1 MEKFPLKGSREAA
14 AEGNSYITAYQTVM
28 KKSNG
33 HTNGATADS
42 DGTFH
47 DHPLAQHSKLTT
59 SLTATAGTDEEDMID
74 ITPRSS
80 PGDVIGG
87 GVGGGSSSGYHR
99 ETATESDTER
109 EFGHSGGHSQ
119 RTMHQHHHHQHVP
132 THSAFGD
139 PMDGALSFYGSS
151 DVQDDIPGIGQ
162 YEDFHTIDWQR
173 DIARD
178 RMRHRYIVK
187 KRQDSLWDL
196 IKGSIDAGS
205 GWLCVLLVGIAAG
218 CVAGMV
224 DIGASWMSDLKHG
237 ICPPAF
243 WFNREQC
250 CYPAKQSVFE
260 EGNCS
265 TWKTWPEIFGLDR
278 NGTGPYIVAYI
289 WYVLWALLF
298 ASLSASLVRM
308 FAPYACGSG
317 IPEIKTILSG
327 FIIRGY
333 LGKWTLLIKS
343 VGLMLSV
350 SAGLTLGKEGPM
362 VHIASCIGNIFS
374 HVFPKY
380 GRNEAKKREILSA
393 AAAAG
398 VSVAFGAP
406 IGGVLFS
413 LEEVSYYFPL
423 KTLWRSFFC
432 ALIAAFVLRSLTPFG
447 NEHSV
452 LFFVEYNKPWIFF
465 ELIPFV
471 FLGIMGV
478 RFFCLLCFRNFSL
491 ILLHFQGVIGTFFIK
506 ANLWW
511 CRYRKFSKLGQYPVM
526 EVLFV
531 TLVTGIICYPNPFTR
546 MNMNELIF
554 LLVSKCSPGDVTNPL
569 CEYKR
574 MNITM
579 GNSIIEV
586 TEPGPGVYS
595 SIWLLML
602 TFILKLALTIFTFG
616 MKVPAGL
623 FIPSLLLGAIMGRI
637 VGIGVEQFAYSYPN
651 IWFFTGEC
659 ADSNL
664 ITPGLYAV
672 VGAAAV
678 LGGVTRMTV
687 SLVVIMFELT
697 GGVRY
702 IVPLMA
708 AAMASK
714 WVGDAL
720 GRQGIYDAHI
730 ALNGYPFLDSK
741 EEFAHTTL
749 AADVMQ
755 PKRNETLNVIT
766 QDSMTVDDVE
776 NLLKETEHNGYPVV
790 VSRENQYLVGFV
802 LRRDLNLAIGK
813 RLIKLNFAAIN
824 RNYSFPGNAKRL
836 IEGISSSSIVLFT
849 STQPTQNL
857 GPQPLKLKKILDMAP
872 ITVTDQTPMETVVDM
887 FRKLGLRQTL
897 VTHNGRL
904 LGVIT
909 KKDVL
914 RHVKQMDNEDPNTVL
929 FN

>member
-1 MEKFPLKGSREAA
+1 MCEEAMERFPLKSSAPKM
-14 AEGNSYITAYQTVM
+14 STTYQSVY
-28 KKSNG
+28 KKGGGGASNG
-33 HTNGATADS
+33 RNI
-42 DGTFH
+42 
-47 DHPLAQHSKLTT
+47 HS
-59 SLTATAGTDEEDMID
+59 EDDMVD
-74 ITPRSS
+74 ITPGLQQAAETTPTNHGTFQLYEHGGRNSAAS
-80 PGDVIGG
+80 ANWDAVIFSGMQGD
-87 GVGGGSSSGYHR
+87 
-99 ETATESDTER
+99 
-109 EFGHSGGHSQ
+109 
-119 RTMHQHHHHQHVP
+119 
-132 THSAFGD
+132 
-139 PMDGALSFYGSS
+139 
-151 DVQDDIPGIGQ
+151 DDIPGIGQ
-162 YEDFHTIDWQR
+162 YDDFHTIDWQR

-196 IKGSIDAGS
+196 IKGAHDAWS
-205 GWLCVLLVGIAAG
+205 GWVCVLLVGVCTG
-218 CVAGMV
+218 VVAGV
-224 DIGASWMSDLKHG
+224 IDIGASWMTDLKFG
-237 ICPPAF
+237 ICPQAF

-250 CYPAKQSVFE
+250 CWSSNETTFDH
-260 EGNCS
+260 GNCS
-265 TWKTWPEIFGLDR
+265 QWMTWAQVFGESRDGAGAYIISYLF
-278 NGTGPYIVAYI
+278 YIV
-289 WYVLWALLF
+289 WALIF
-298 ASLSASLVRM
+298 AALSASLVRM

-333 LGKWTLLIKS
+333 LGKWTLIIKV
-343 VGLMLSV
+343 VGLILSV
-350 SAGLTLGKEGPM
+350 SSGLSLGKEGPM
-362 VHIASCIGNIFS
+362 VHIASCLGNILS
-374 HVFPKY
+374 YLFPKY

-432 ALIAAFVLRSLTPFG
+432 ALIAAFILRSINPFG

-471 FLGIMGV
+471 GLGI
-478 RFFCLLCFRNFSL
+478 
-491 ILLHFQGVIGTFFIK
+491 IGGCIATIFIK
-506 ANLWW
+506 ANIWW
-511 CRYRKFSKLGQYPVM
+511 CRYRKYSKLGQYPVT
-526 EVLFV
+526 EVLVV
-531 TLVTGIICYPNPFTR
+531 TLVTAVVAYPNPYTR
-546 MNMNELIF
+546 MNTSQLIY
-554 LLVSKCSPGDVTNPL
+554 LLFNQCGISNSDPL
-569 CEYKR
+569 CDYDR
-574 MNITM
+574 NFTDVSSAITRA
-579 GNSIIEV
+579 
-586 TEPGPGVYS
+586 PAKPGVYNA
-595 SIWLLML
+595 IGLLFL
-602 TFILKLALTIFTFG
+602 ALVLKLVMTVFTFG
-616 MKVPAGL
+616 IKVPCGL
-623 FIPSLLLGAIMGRI
+623 FIPSLALGAIAGRI
-637 VGIGVEQFAYSYPN
+637 VGIGVEQLAFHHSK
-651 IWFFTGEC
+651 IWIFSGEC
-659 ADSNL
+659 STGDDC
-664 ITPGLYAV
+664 ITPGLYAM

-741 EEFAHTTL
+741 DEFQHTSL

-755 PKRNETLNVIT
+755 PKRNDTLAVIT

-776 NLLKETEHNGYPVV
+776 TLLKETEHNGYPVV
-790 VSRENQYLVGFV
+790 VSKESQYLVGFV
-802 LRRDLNLAIGK
+802 LRRDLNLAI
-813 RLIKLNFAAIN
+813 A
-824 RNYSFPGNAKRL
+824 NARRT
-836 IEGISSSSIVLFT
+836 IEGISGQSAVVFAGS
-849 STQPTQNL
+849 
-857 GPQPLKLKKILDMAP
+857 GPAPAGPPPPLALHRILDMAP

-914 RHVKQMDNEDPNTVL
+914 RHVKQMDNEDPNSVL

>member
-1 MEKFPLKGSREAA
+1 MEKFPLKSTTPKMSTTYQSVYKKGSGGR
-14 AEGNSYITAYQTVM
+14 
-28 KKSNG
+28 
-33 HTNGATADS
+33 NGAGLGASGADE
-42 DGTFH
+42 
-47 DHPLAQHSKLTT
+47 LVEIA
-59 SLTATAGTDEEDMID
+59 ATR
-74 ITPRSS
+74 PS
-80 PGDVIGG
+80 PGDSAPTSHGTFQLYEHGGRTNHPDNTPNSCIAQYFGESTGDAVIFSGMQ
-87 GVGGGSSSGYHR
+87 VG
-99 ETATESDTER
+99 D
-109 EFGHSGGHSQ
+109 
-119 RTMHQHHHHQHVP
+119 
-132 THSAFGD
+132 
-139 PMDGALSFYGSS
+139 
-151 DVQDDIPGIGQ
+151 DDIPGIGQ
-162 YEDFHTIDWQR
+162 YDDFHTIDWQR

-187 KRQDSLWDL
+187 KRQDSIWDL
-196 IKGSIDAGS
+196 IKGAHDAWS
-205 GWLCVLLVGIAAG
+205 GWVCVLLVGVCTG
-218 CVAGMV
+218 VVAGV
-224 DIGASWMSDLKHG
+224 IDIGASWMTDLKFG
-237 ICPPAF
+237 ICPQAF
-243 WFNREQC
+243 WFNQEQC
-250 CYPAKQSVFE
+250 CWSDNETTFDH
-260 EGNCS
+260 GNCS
-265 TWKTWPEIFGLDR
+265 QWVTWPELLGGSR
-278 NGTGPYIVAYI
+278 EGPGAYIISYLFYIVWCLI
-289 WYVLWALLF
+289 F
-298 ASLSASLVRM
+298 AALSASLVRM

-333 LGKWTLLIKS
+333 LGKWTLIIKV
-343 VGLMLSV
+343 VGLILSV
-350 SAGLTLGKEGPM
+350 SSGLSLGKEGPM
-362 VHIASCIGNIFS
+362 VHIASCLGNILS
-374 HVFPKY
+374 YLFPKY

-432 ALIAAFVLRSLTPFG
+432 ALIAAFILRSINPFG

-471 FLGIMGV
+471 GLGI
-478 RFFCLLCFRNFSL
+478 
-491 ILLHFQGVIGTFFIK
+491 IGGCIATIFIK
-506 ANLWW
+506 ANLYW
-511 CRYRKFSKLGQYPVM
+511 CRYRKYSKLGQYPVT
-526 EVLFV
+526 EVLVV
-531 TLVTGIICYPNPFTR
+531 TLVTAVIAYPNRYTR
-546 MNMNELIF
+546 MNTSQLIY
-554 LLVSKCSPGDVTNPL
+554 LLFNQCGISNSDPL
-569 CEYKR
+569 CDYNRNFTDVNKA
-574 MNITM
+574 
-579 GNSIIEV
+579 IEKAAA
-586 TEPGPGVYS
+586 GPGVYQA
-595 SIWLLML
+595 IWLL
-602 TFILKLALTIFTFG
+602 FLALVVKLVMTVFTFG
-616 MKVPAGL
+616 IKVPCGL
-623 FIPSLLLGAIMGRI
+623 FIPSLALGAIAGRI
-637 VGIGVEQFAYSYPN
+637 VGIGVEYLAYKYSK
-651 IWFFTGEC
+651 IWLFSGEC
-659 ADSNL
+659 STGDDC
-664 ITPGLYAV
+664 ITPGLYAM

-720 GRQGIYDAHI
+720 GKQGIYDAHI

-741 EEFAHTTL
+741 DEFQHTSL

-755 PKRNETLNVIT
+755 PKRNESLSVIT

-776 NLLKETEHNGYPVV
+776 ALLKETEHNGYPVV
-790 VSRENQYLVGFV
+790 VSKESQYLVGFV
-802 LRRDLNLAIGK
+802 LRRDLNLAM
-813 RLIKLNFAAIN
+813 A
-824 RNYSFPGNAKRL
+824 NARRMM
-836 IEGISSSSIVLFT
+836 EGITGQSLVMFAG
-849 STQPTQNL
+849 N
-857 GPQPLKLKKILDMAP
+857 GPAGAPGGGHAHAPPPLSLHRILDMAP

-914 RHVKQMDNEDPNTVL
+914 RHVKQMDNEDPNSVL

>member
-1 MEKFPLKGSREAA
+1 MEKFPLKGTGNISSSNNLSISSAA
-14 AEGNSYITAYQTVM
+14 
-28 KKSNG
+28 
-33 HTNGATADS
+33 TNHPLSG
-42 DGTFH
+42 
-47 DHPLAQHSKLTT
+47 DHPSYQSVGSKPGKGSPASGAERHITTTTT
-59 SLTATAGTDEEDMID
+59 SLTTAPGTVGAVPVYEADEDGMID
-74 ITPRSS
+74 ITPGNGGLTNPNYSYSS
-80 PGDVIGG
+80 YSANGGRQDGVGAPSSAANSSAPSITTAAGASSNGGASIGG
-87 GVGGGSSSGYHR
+87 GEGPGGMSS
-99 ETATESDTER
+99 
-109 EFGHSGGHSQ
+109 
-119 RTMHQHHHHQHVP
+119 P
-132 THSAFGD
+132 THTRFGRD
-139 PMDGALSFYGSS
+139 FHHSDHEGISFAGMTDTS
-151 DVQDDIPGIGQ
+151 DDIPGIGQ

-187 KRQDSLWDL
+187 KRQDSFWDL
-196 IKGSIDAGS
+196 LKGAHDAWS
-205 GWLCVLLVGIAAG
+205 GWVCVLLVGLFTG
-218 CVAGMV
+218 CVAGV
-224 DIGASWMSDLKHG
+224 IDIGASWMTDLKFG
-237 ICPPAF
+237 ICPQAF
-243 WFNREQC
+243 WLNREQC
-250 CYPAKQSVFE
+250 CWSSNETSFDS
-260 EGNCS
+260 GNCS
-265 TWKTWPEIFGLDR
+265 QWYAWSEIFTSSREGF
-278 NGTGPYIVAYI
+278 GAYVISYFFYIMWAM
-289 WYVLWALLF
+289 LFALL
-298 ASLSASLVRM
+298 AASLVRM

-327 FIIRGY
+327 FIIRSY
-333 LGKWTLLIKS
+333 LGKWTLIIKS
-343 VGLMLSV
+343 VGIMLSV
-350 SAGLTLGKEGPM
+350 SAGLSLGKEGPM
-362 VHIASCIGNIFS
+362 VHIASCIGNILS
-374 HVFPKY
+374 YLFPKY

-432 ALIAAFVLRSLTPFG
+432 ALIAAFILRSINPFG

-452 LFFVEYNKPWIFF
+452 LFYVEYNKPWIFF
-465 ELIPFV
+465 ELVPFIG
-471 FLGIMGV
+471 LGI
-478 RFFCLLCFRNFSL
+478 
-491 ILLHFQGVIGTFFIK
+491 IGGIIATLFIK

-511 CRYRKFSKLGQYPVM
+511 CRFRKYSKLGQYPVT
-526 EVLFV
+526 EVLIV
-531 TLVTGIICYPNPFTR
+531 TFITAVIAYPNPYTR
-546 MNMNELIF
+546 MNTSELIY
-554 LLVSKCSPGDVTNPL
+554 LLFSQCGISNQDPL
-569 CEYKR
+569 CDYNR
-574 MNITM
+574 NFTDV
-579 GNSIIEV
+579 NSAIEIAAA
-586 TEPGPGVYS
+586 GPGVYKAV
-595 SIWLLML
+595 WLL
-602 TFILKLALTIFTFG
+602 ILALAMKLIMTIFTFG
-616 MKVPAGL
+616 MKVPCGL
-623 FIPSLLLGAIMGRI
+623 FIPSLALGAITGRI
-637 VGIGVEQFAYSYPN
+637 VGIAMEQLAYNYPK
-651 IWFFTGEC
+651 IWIFSGEC
-659 ADSNL
+659 STGDDC
-664 ITPGLYAV
+664 ITPGLYAM

-741 EEFAHTTL
+741 DEFQHTTL

-755 PKRNETLNVIT
+755 PKRNETLAVIT
-766 QDSMTVDDVE
+766 QDSMTVDDIE
-776 NLLKETEHNGYPVV
+776 TLLKETEHNGYPVV
-790 VSRENQYLVGFV
+790 VSKENQYLVGFV
-802 LRRDLNLAIGK
+802 LRRDLNLA
-813 RLIKLNFAAIN
+813 LA
-824 RNYSFPGNAKRL
+824 NARR
-836 IEGISSSSIVLFT
+836 IIDGITGQSLVIFT
-849 STQPTQNL
+849 SAQPVQNL
-857 GPQPLKLKKILDMAP
+857 GPSPLKLKKILDMAP

>member
-33 HTNGATADS
+33 HTNGAGGDGDL
-42 DGTFH
+42 DGTFR
-47 DHPLAQHSKLTT
+47 DHPLAQHTKLTT
-59 SLTATAGTDEEDMID
+59 SLTAAGTDDEDMID

-87 GVGGGSSSGYHR
+87 GGGGGSSSGYHR

-109 EFGHSGGHSQ
+109 DFGHSGGNGGGNHHNQ
-119 RTMHQHHHHQHVP
+119 RTMHQHVP

-380 GRNEAKKREILSA
+380 GRNEAKKREILST

-471 FLGIMGV
+471 FLGIMG
-478 RFFCLLCFRNFSL
+478 
-491 ILLHFQGVIGTFFIK
+491 GVIGTFFIK

-531 TLVTGIICYPNPFTR
+531 TLVTAIICYPNPFTR

-569 CEYKR
+569 CDYKR
-574 MNITM
+574 MNITS
-579 GNSIIEV
+579 GNSFIEV

-802 LRRDLNLAIGK
+802 LRRDLNLAIG
-813 RLIKLNFAAIN
+813 
-824 RNYSFPGNAKRL
+824 NAKRL

-849 STQPTQNL
+849 SSQPIQNL

>member
-1 MEKFPLKGSREAA
+1 MDPEETEPL
-14 AEGNSYITAYQTVM
+14 
-28 KKSNG
+28 
-33 HTNGATADS
+33 
-42 DGTFH
+42 
-47 DHPLAQHSKLTT
+47 
-59 SLTATAGTDEEDMID
+59 
-74 ITPRSS
+74 
-80 PGDVIGG
+80 
-87 GVGGGSSSGYHR
+87 VG
-99 ETATESDTER
+99 E
-109 EFGHSGGHSQ
+109 
-119 RTMHQHHHHQHVP
+119 
-132 THSAFGD
+132 GD
-139 PMDGALSFYGSS
+139 PVIFSGMQGDT
-151 DVQDDIPGIGQ
+151 DDIPGIGQ
-162 YEDFHTIDWQR
+162 YDDFHTIDWQR

-187 KRQDSLWDL
+187 KRQDSIWDL
-196 IKGSIDAGS
+196 IKGAHDAWS
-205 GWLCVLLVGIAAG
+205 GWVCVLLVGVCTG
-218 CVAGMV
+218 VVAGV
-224 DIGASWMSDLKHG
+224 IDIGASWMTDLKFG
-237 ICPPAF
+237 ICPQAF

-250 CYPAKQSVFE
+250 CWSSDEMTFDQ
-260 EGNCS
+260 GNCS
-265 TWKTWPEIFGLDR
+265 QWLTWPQVFGESR
-278 NGTGPYIVAYI
+278 EGAGAYI
-289 WYVLWALLF
+289 IGYLFYIIWALVF
-298 ASLSASLVRM
+298 AALSASLVRM

-333 LGKWTLLIKS
+333 LGKWTLIIKV
-343 VGLMLSV
+343 VGLILSV
-350 SAGLTLGKEGPM
+350 SSGLSLGKEGPM
-362 VHIASCIGNIFS
+362 VHIASCLGNILS
-374 HVFPKY
+374 YLFPKY

-432 ALIAAFVLRSLTPFG
+432 ALIAAFILRSINPFG

-471 FLGIMGV
+471 GLGI
-478 RFFCLLCFRNFSL
+478 
-491 ILLHFQGVIGTFFIK
+491 IGGCIATIFIK
-506 ANLWW
+506 ANIYW
-511 CRYRKFSKLGQYPVM
+511 CRYRKHSKLGQYPVT
-526 EVLFV
+526 EVLVV
-531 TLVTGIICYPNPFTR
+531 TLVTAVVAYPNPYTR
-546 MNMNELIF
+546 MNTSQLIY
-554 LLVSKCSPGDVTNPL
+554 LLFNQCGISNSDPL
-569 CEYKR
+569 CDYNR
-574 MNITM
+574 NFTDV
-579 GNSIIEV
+579 NSAIEKAAA
-586 TEPGPGVYS
+586 GPGVHRA
-595 SIWLLML
+595 IWLLML
-602 TFILKLALTIFTFG
+602 ALVMKLVMTVFTFG
-616 MKVPAGL
+616 IKVPCGL
-623 FIPSLLLGAIMGRI
+623 FIPSLALGAIAGRI
-637 VGIGVEQFAYSYPN
+637 VGIGVEQLAYNYPK
-651 IWFFTGEC
+651 IWLFSGEC
-659 ADSNL
+659 STGDDC
-664 ITPGLYAV
+664 ITPGLYAM

-741 EEFAHTTL
+741 DEFQHTSL

-755 PKRNETLNVIT
+755 PKRNETLAVIT

-776 NLLKETEHNGYPVV
+776 SLLKETEHNGYPVV
-790 VSRENQYLVGFV
+790 VSKESQYLVGFV
-802 LRRDLNLAIGK
+802 LRRDLNLAI
-813 RLIKLNFAAIN
+813 A
-824 RNYSFPGNAKRL
+824 NARRT
-836 IEGISSSSIVLFT
+836 IEGITGQSVVMFAGGAAALT
-849 STQPTQNL
+849 GAGAGAGALAAPPAL
-857 GPQPLKLKKILDMAP
+857 PLNRILDMAP

-914 RHVKQMDNEDPNTVL
+914 RHVKQMDNEDPNSVL

>member
-1 MEKFPLKGSREAA
+1 M
-14 AEGNSYITAYQTVM
+14 Q
-28 KKSNG
+28 
-33 HTNGATADS
+33 
-42 DGTFH
+42 
-47 DHPLAQHSKLTT
+47 
-59 SLTATAGTDEEDMID
+59 
-74 ITPRSS
+74 
-80 PGDVIGG
+80 GD
-87 GVGGGSSSGYHR
+87 
-99 ETATESDTER
+99 T
-109 EFGHSGGHSQ
+109 
-119 RTMHQHHHHQHVP
+119 
-132 THSAFGD
+132 
-139 PMDGALSFYGSS
+139 
-151 DVQDDIPGIGQ
+151 DDIPGIGQ
-162 YEDFHTIDWQR
+162 YDDFHTIDWQR

-196 IKGSIDAGS
+196 IKGAHDAWS
-205 GWLCVLLVGIAAG
+205 GWVCVLLVGVCTG
-218 CVAGMV
+218 VVAGV
-224 DIGASWMSDLKHG
+224 IDIGASWMTDLKFG
-237 ICPPAF
+237 ICPQAF

-250 CYPAKQSVFE
+250 CWSSDETTFDK
-260 EGNCS
+260 GNCS
-265 TWKTWPEIFGLDR
+265 QWLTWPQVFGDTEEGAGAYIIGYLF
-278 NGTGPYIVAYI
+278 YIV
-289 WYVLWALLF
+289 WALIF
-298 ASLSASLVRM
+298 AALSASLVRM

-333 LGKWTLLIKS
+333 LGKWTLIIKV
-343 VGLMLSV
+343 VGLILSV
-350 SAGLTLGKEGPM
+350 SSGLSLGKEGPM
-362 VHIASCIGNIFS
+362 VHIASCLGNILS
-374 HVFPKY
+374 YLFPKY

-432 ALIAAFVLRSLTPFG
+432 ALIAAFILRSINPFG

-471 FLGIMGV
+471 GLGI
-478 RFFCLLCFRNFSL
+478 
-491 ILLHFQGVIGTFFIK
+491 IGGCIATIFIK
-506 ANLWW
+506 ANIYW
-511 CRYRKFSKLGQYPVM
+511 CRYRKYSKLGQYPVT
-526 EVLFV
+526 EVLVV
-531 TLVTGIICYPNPFTR
+531 TLVTAIIAYPNPYTR
-546 MNMNELIF
+546 MNTSQLIY
-554 LLVSKCSPGDVTNPL
+554 LLFNQCGISNSDPL
-569 CEYKR
+569 CDYNR
-574 MNITM
+574 NFTHV
-579 GNSIIEV
+579 NSAIEKAAA
-586 TEPGPGVYS
+586 GPGVYHA
-595 SIWLLML
+595 IWLLL
-602 TFILKLALTIFTFG
+602 LALVLKLVMTVFTFG
-616 MKVPAGL
+616 IKVPCGL
-623 FIPSLLLGAIMGRI
+623 FIPSLALGAIAGRI
-637 VGIGVEQFAYSYPN
+637 VGIGVEQLAYNNSK
-651 IWFFTGEC
+651 IWLFSGEC
-659 ADSNL
+659 STGDDC
-664 ITPGLYAV
+664 ITPGLYAM

-741 EEFAHTTL
+741 DEFQHTSL

-755 PKRNETLNVIT
+755 PKRNETLAVIT

-776 NLLKETEHNGYPVV
+776 TLLKETEHNGYPVV
-790 VSRENQYLVGFV
+790 VSKESQYLVGFV
-802 LRRDLNLAIGK
+802 LRRDLNLAI
-813 RLIKLNFAAIN
+813 A
-824 RNYSFPGNAKRL
+824 NARRT
-836 IEGISSSSIVLFT
+836 IEGIT
-849 STQPTQNL
+849 SQSVVIFAGATNPPA
-857 GPQPLKLKKILDMAP
+857 GPPSCLPLNRILDMAP

-914 RHVKQMDNEDPNTVL
+914 RHVKQMDNEDPNSVL